1 MIFKLTAQSLYLHSF
16 APIAAQSVPL
26 TDSGSGSLQG
36 QLPSVLVVLY
46 DSFRSAVQSVTLS
59 ERLINEC
66 TFSESAFMYRRTA
79 LAPSGCFF
87 SFSFKLSI
95 SRKRNQV
102 GGKTFLSEAAK
113 WSTRFV

>member
-26 TDSGSGSLQG
+26 TDTGSGSLQG

-46 DSFRSAVQSVTLS
+46 VSFRSAVQSVTLS

-79 LAPSGCFF
+79 WAPSGCF
-87 SFSFKLSI
+87 FSFKLSI
-95 SRKRNQV
+95 SRKCNQV